1 MAGKKV
7 LITGGAGFIG
17 SHLVQANLA
26 RGNEVTVL
34 DLPGRPRLAEFA
46 RQGVRVVEG
55 DIRDAEAVERAC
67 QGQEIVYHCAAVVT
81 DWAPR
86 RLFDEV
92 NVGGMENVCRA
103 ALRAGVSRL
112 VEMSTNDVFG
122 LREGVVM
129 DETFPYQPWGEPY
142 PDTKIQATEIAW
154 RYYREHGLPVTMVY
168 PCWAYGPGDETFVPL
183 TADAIVKRELIFWRR
198 DALIWPT
205 YVGNLVDLLLLIAE
219 HPAAVGEG
227 FLVHDGVSDTFQGFC
242 NKIADSLGVPRITR
256 HIPYGAAMA
265 AAVLL
270 EWTWKL
276 LGRTKRPLLTTYTV
290 KNFGSRLRFSIAKAQ
305 RVLGWTPRISYE
317 QGFAETMAWL
327 KSTDPS
333 TWKGK

>member
-1 MAGKKV
+1 MPQKV

-17 SHLVQANLA
+17 SHLVRENLA
-26 RGNEVTVL
+26 RGNQVTVF
-34 DLPGRPRLAEFA
+34 DLPGAPRLAEYRA
-46 RQGVRVVEG
+46 QGMQVLAG
-55 DIRDAEAVERAC
+55 DIRDVDAVERAC
-67 QGQEIVYHCAAVVT
+67 RGQDVVYHCAAVVT

-112 VEMSTNDVFG
+112 VEMSTNDAFG
-122 LREGVVM
+122 LREGVVI
-129 DETFPYQPWGEPY
+129 DGSFPYQPWGEPY
-142 PDTKIQATEIAW
+142 PDTKLQATEIAW
-154 RYYREHGLPVTMVY
+154 RYHREHGLPVTMVY
-168 PCWAYGPGDETFVPL
+168 PCWVYGPGDQTFVPL

-198 DALIWPT
+198 DVIVWPT

-227 FLVHDGVSDTFQGFC
+227 FLVHDGVSDTFQNFC
-242 NKIADSLGVPRITR
+242 AKIAESLGVPPITR

-265 AAVLL
+265 AATLM
-270 EWTWKL
+270 EWTWRL
-276 LGRTKRPLLTTYTV
+276 LGRKDRPLLTTYTV
-290 KNFGSRLRFSIAKAQ
+290 KNLGSRLQFSIEKAR
-305 RVLGWTPRISYE
+305 RVLGWTPPIPYE
-317 QGFAETMAWL
+317 QGFAETMTWL
-327 KSTDPS
+327 KSTDPA

>member
-26 RGNEVTVL
+26 RGNEVTVF

-67 QGQEIVYHCAAVVT
+67 QGQCIVYHCAAVVT

-142 PDTKIQATEIAW
+142 PDTKLRATEIAW

-168 PCWAYGPGDETFVPL
+168 PCWAYGSGDQTFVPL

-256 HIPYGAAMA
+256 HIPYGGAMA
-265 AAVLL
+265 IAILM
-270 EWTWKL
+270 EQTWRL
-276 LGRTKRPLLTTYTV
+276 LGRTDRPLLTTYTV
-290 KNFGSRLRFSIAKAQ
+290 KNFGSRLQFSIAKAQ

-317 QGFAETMAWL
+317 QGFVETMAWL
-327 KSTDPS
+327 KTTDPS
-333 TWKGK
+333 TWKTK